1 MSMSGIIVVNE
12 INYKDILT
20 LCLGSEVHRQW
31 FVKDIERLFI
41 KPLEDDLARL
51 FYRDGKIIG
60 FGSWA
65 FLSDE
70 VTDAFITGS
79 RKLQSDDWKSGNNIW
94 VIDAIAPNKEI
105 GSVGR
110 WLRNHLVPY
119 GQQLGTNRCNWLRRK
134 PDGSVRK
141 IGLVIAD
148 EVKRIHM
155 ER

>member
-1 MSMSGIIVVNE
+1 MSGIIVENNVD
-12 INYKDILT
+12 YKSILK

-70 VTDAFITGS
+70 VQDAFKSGS
-79 RKLQSDDWKSGNNIW
+79 RKLQSEDWKSGNNIW

-105 GSVGR
+105 GFVGR
-110 WLRNHLVPY
+110 WLRSHLVPY
-119 GQQLGTNRCNWLRRK
+119 SQQLGTNRCNWLRRR

-141 IGLVIAD
+141 IGLVIAND
-148 EVKRIHM
+148 IRQTNM
-155 ER
+155 E

>member
-1 MSMSGIIVVNE
+1 MSGIIVENNVD
-12 INYKDILT
+12 YKSILT

-70 VTDAFITGS
+70 VQDAFKSGS
-79 RKLQSDDWKSGNNIW
+79 RKLQSEDWKIGNNIW

-105 GSVGR
+105 GFVGR
-110 WLRNHLVPY
+110 WLRSHLVPY
-119 GQQLGTNRCNWLRRK
+119 SQQLGTNRCNWLRRR

-141 IGLVIAD
+141 IGLVIAND
-148 EVKRIHM
+148 IRQTNM
-155 ER
+155 E